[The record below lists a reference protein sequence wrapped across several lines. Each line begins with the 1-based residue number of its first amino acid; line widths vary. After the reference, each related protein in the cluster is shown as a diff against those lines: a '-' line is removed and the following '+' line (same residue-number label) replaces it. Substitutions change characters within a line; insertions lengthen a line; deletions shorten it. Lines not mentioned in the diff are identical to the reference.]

1 MERPPGTPLR
11 RRLLVTIT
19 GITAVAVV
27 LLAVPLA
34 VAVQLLYRAQAV
46 ATLERDAARVA
57 AVEPD
62 GTGAAPLPR
71 ELSPHLTV
79 GLYRPDGRRASG
91 GGPRTSRVAAA
102 SADGRSHQADEA
114 GALAVT
120 APVAVRGGPPE
131 VVRVAL
137 PESAVR
143 ARTTRAWLL
152 MGAFAA
158 VIIGLAA
165 GVAWKQSRR
174 LARPLE
180 RLTRAAQALGAGDF
194 TVRAQPSGL
203 READAAGR
211 ALEVTARRLGS
222 LLERERAFSADV
234 SHQLRTPLT
243 GLLLG
248 LEAALERPG
257 ADLRSAARTA
267 VRRGERM
274 RDIID
279 DLLLLARDAGPD
291 REPLDVPALL
301 DELRA
306 RWEGLPLTT
315 TVQGPL
321 PSVHV
326 KTSAVRQILDVLVDN
341 AREHGGGA
349 ITVEASDI
357 GGGLAFDVADEGPGI
372 TDSEDDVF
380 TRRGASEA
388 GHGIGLALARSLAE
402 AEGGRLVL
410 RRPAPPIF
418 TLLLPATRDA

>member
-11 RRLLVTIT
+11 RRLLVTIA
-19 GITAVAVV
+19 GITAVAVA
-27 LLAVPLA
+27 LLIVPLA
-34 VAVQLLYRAQAV
+34 VAVQLLYRAEAV

-57 AVEPD
+57 AGAGN
-62 GTGAAPLPR
+62 GTAPAAR
-71 ELSPHLTV
+71 ELSPHLVV
-79 GLYRPDGRRASG
+79 GLYRTDGVRVSG
-91 GGPRTSRVAAA
+91 AGPSVSRVAAA
-102 SADGRSHQADEA
+102 ARDGRSHEA
-114 GALAVT
+114 GEGRALAVT
-120 APVAVRGGPPE
+120 TPVPSRTGPGQ

-137 PESAVR
+137 PTATVR
-143 ARTTRAWLL
+143 ARTVRTWLL
-152 MGAFAA
+152 MGAFAL
-158 VIIGLAA
+158 VIVGLAA
-165 GVAWKQSRR
+165 GVAWNQSRR

-180 RLTRAAQALGAGDF
+180 RLTRAAQALGDGDF
-194 TVRAQPSGL
+194 TVRADPSGL

-222 LLERERAFSADV
+222 MLERERAFSADV

-248 LEAALERPG
+248 LESALERPG

-291 REPLDVPALL
+291 RAPLDVPALL

-306 RWEGLPLTT
+306 RWEGLPLA
-315 TVQGPL
+315 TVVHGPL
-321 PSVHV
+321 PTVHA
-326 KTSAVRQILDVLVDN
+326 KTSALRQILDVLVDN
-341 AREHGGGA
+341 AREHGGGR

-357 GGGLAFDVADEGPGI
+357 GGGLAFDVADEGPGV
-372 TDSEDDVF
+372 TDPEDEIF
-380 TRRGASEA
+380 TRRSASGN

-418 TLLLPATRDA
+418 TLLLPATRDLH